1 MRATYKGYTF
11 ADVTTKTETGRF
23 KARAAIMALDGGR
36 TRSQRFLDLETF
48 GTEEEANARVVAAA
62 KAWIDADVG
71 QDRLALPSNFVPFE

>member
-11 ADVTTKTETGRF
+11 ADVTTATDGGRF

-48 GTEEEANARVVAAA
+48 STEAEARARVTVAA
-62 KAWIDADVG
+62 KAWIDADLG
-71 QDRLALPSNFVPFE
+71 QDKLALPSSFMPFE

>member
-11 ADVTTKTETGRF
+11 ADVTTKTEGGRF

-36 TRSQRFLDLETF
+36 TRSQRFLDLETYN
-48 GTEEEANARVVAAA
+48 TEAEANTRVISAA

-71 QDRLALPSNFVPFE
+71 QDRLALPSSFVPFD

>member
-11 ADVTTKTETGRF
+11 ADVTTPTEGGRF

-48 GTEEEANARVVAAA
+48 NTEAEARARVAVAA
-62 KAWIDADVG
+62 KAWIDADLG
-71 QDRLALPSNFVPFE
+71 QDKLALPSSFMPFE